1 MNRIVNEKNYIST
14 KLGVPYESLSQS
26 YLRAETTLASLSI
39 YKFKVQQGQQPSP
52 TASEVL
58 LNLNDQFVITHF
70 FVGLQVFTT
79 AGITT
84 TARLNLPVDTYA
96 DPTKYTG
103 DTANAAGI
111 YNATLQMAF
120 NRVEYLP
127 NFPVRSFLRVPVTQS
142 GAFLRT
148 AGTVAT
154 PAATYTG
161 NTGANSYENSMYG
174 FAESEPIK
182 IDGRETLDISLNL
195 NNASDI
201 TDATLTAVAVLELRG
216 YLIVNAKS

>member
-1 MNRIVNEKNYIST
+1 MNRIVNEKNYISS

-52 TASEVL
+52 SPSEVL

-79 AGITT
+79 AGLTNTI
-84 TARLNLPVDTYA
+84 RLNTPVDTYA
-96 DPTKYTG
+96 DPNRYLG

-111 YNATLQMAF
+111 YNSTLQMAF

-142 GAFLRT
+142 GSFLK
-148 AGTVAT
+148 ALGTPT
-154 PAATYTG
+154 TG
-161 NTGANSYENSMYG
+161 SPNFLANQGVNSYENSMYG

-201 TDATLTAVAVLELRG
+201 TDGTQTAVAVLELRG

>member
-1 MNRIVNEKNYIST
+1 MNRIVNEKNYISS

-26 YLRAETTLASLSI
+26 YLRAETALSSLSV
-39 YKFKVQQGQQPSP
+39 YKFKVQQGQQPNPSV
-52 TASEVL
+52 SEVL
-58 LNLNDQFVITHF
+58 LNLNDQFIITHF

-79 AGITT
+79 AGLTNTI
-84 TARLNLPVDTYA
+84 RLNTAVDTYA
-96 DPTKYTG
+96 DPVKYLN

-127 NFPVRSFLRVPVTQS
+127 NFPVRSFLRVPVTQT
-142 GAFLRT
+142 GAFLDT
-148 AGTVAT
+148 AGTAAT
-154 PAATYTG
+154 PAATFVG
-161 NTGANSYENSMYG
+161 NTGLNSYENSMYG

-201 TDATLTAVAVLELRG
+201 TDATQTAVAVLELRG
-216 YLIVNAKS
+216 YLVVNAKS